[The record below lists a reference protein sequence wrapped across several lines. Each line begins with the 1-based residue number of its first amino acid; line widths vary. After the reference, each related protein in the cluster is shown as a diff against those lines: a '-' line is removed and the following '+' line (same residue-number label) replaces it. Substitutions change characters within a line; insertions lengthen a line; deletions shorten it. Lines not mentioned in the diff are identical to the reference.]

1 MLLFATSWWAGAL
14 RRETSKTSPSSGRY
28 SFPPNFAGKEKSN
41 SFGLWV
47 NMIRCGRRS
56 WDSNLLIKARIGIL
70 IFWILIMQ
78 QDLQQQIKQDRL
90 ERVNHV
96 QITLFYQPRQDARN
110 EICLHAQECSKL
122 QLNPVLLLKH
132 PLHFFA
138 RTRSGLIPPAFA
150 AWDDI
155 KIPSITSDT
164 DPPGIIA
171 ILYYLP
177 RSLYALKRV
186 WVVWSSGQVQLHGCC
201 TFLTYSQQA
210 CYLLRCYSCNTS
222 NTDWNRNNTWSANLL
237 WHTKYIHCTEL
248 FCGYA
253 STKLQNT
260 NHTCCSVT

>member
-1 MLLFATSWWAGAL
+1 MKCVVHRAYFFCMRTNTRHFVGIQGLPPAGTVSPPTLPERKKVTSL
-14 RRETSKTSPSSGRY
+14 VYDST
-28 SFPPNFAGKEKSN
+28 
-41 SFGLWV
+41 
-47 NMIRCGRRS
+47 RCGRRS

-150 AWDDI
+150 A
-155 KIPSITSDT
+155 
-164 DPPGIIA
+164 
-171 ILYYLP
+171 
-177 RSLYALKRV
+177 
-186 WVVWSSGQVQLHGCC
+186 
-201 TFLTYSQQA
+201 
-210 CYLLRCYSCNTS
+210 
-222 NTDWNRNNTWSANLL
+222 
-237 WHTKYIHCTEL
+237 
-248 FCGYA
+248 
-253 STKLQNT
+253 
-260 NHTCCSVT
+260 